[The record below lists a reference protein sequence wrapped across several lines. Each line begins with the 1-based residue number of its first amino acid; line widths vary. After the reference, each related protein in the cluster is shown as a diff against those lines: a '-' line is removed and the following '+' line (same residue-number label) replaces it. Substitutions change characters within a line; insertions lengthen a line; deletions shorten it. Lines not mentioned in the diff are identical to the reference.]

1 MIPVE
6 AYRAVIQSQD
16 KTTYARAI
24 LDLRHWMI
32 ENGPHM
38 PVYHFTS
45 PECWINDP
53 NGVIY
58 HKGCITSSISMT
70 SSPTA
75 NHSKRRWGHAVVSKD
90 LVHWD
95 DWPTALW
102 LDTKYDCNGEY
113 SGNMVIDDM
122 VYRPPFTQ
130 ETSAVIKKRAGCWPE
145 AVTKFLAWEKKM
157 VRHNDQR
164 PSASLPNL
172 ERRRWLVSANWGRRK
187 WQRCYPDLVVSGP
200 REVDLP
206 KKGNLQQRSR

>member
-1 MIPVE
+1 MISGAETMIPVE

-70 SSPTA
+70 PSPTA
-75 NHSKRRWGHAVVSKD
+75 N
-90 LVHWD
+90 
-95 DWPTALW
+95 T
-102 LDTKYDCNGEY
+102 
-113 SGNMVIDDM
+113 
-122 VYRPPFTQ
+122 
-130 ETSAVIKKRAGCWPE
+130 
-145 AVTKFLAWEKKM
+145 
-157 VRHNDQR
+157 
-164 PSASLPNL
+164 
-172 ERRRWLVSANWGRRK
+172 
-187 WQRCYPDLVVSGP
+187 VSGAGGMRWSAKTSSTGMTGLP
-200 REVDLP
+200 RYGSTRNTTATANIRETWL
-206 KKGNLQQRSR
+206 